1 MQLAVDWKIVAWRSV
16 SYLAMVLALAEL
28 LVGLYYASQGA
39 ERVYSGMIQTAVV
52 TLIVGTPFVVHM
64 MAQNERLTMLMQR
77 LKKISST
84 DDMTGLLNRK
94 QFLTEVTDRLAVNE
108 LGKSA
113 GAFLFLDADHFKTL
127 NDTYGHALGDRIIAF
142 LGERI
147 RSSVRSEDLAGRL
160 GGEEFG
166 VFLSNVDSQRAKI
179 IANRLR
185 LKVQAA
191 GLELGIEG
199 LRLSVSVGIALHRP
213 GITLP
218 QLMSEA
224 DQCLYAAKDAGRNTV
239 IVSDVMDAVA

>member
-1 MQLAVDWKIVAWRSV
+1 MQLAVDWKIVAQRSL
-16 SYLAMVLALAEL
+16 SYLIMVLALAET
-28 LVGLYYASQGA
+28 LVVVYFAWQGA
-39 ERVYSGMIQTAVV
+39 ERVYSGMIQTAAV

-64 MAQNERLTMLMQR
+64 MAQNERLTMLMRR
-77 LKKISST
+77 LEKISST

-94 QFLTEVTDRLAVNE
+94 RFLSEVEAKLAAKPI
-108 LGKSA
+108 GRSA

-142 LGERI
+142 LGDRI
-147 RSSVRSEDLAGRL
+147 RSSVRTEDLAGRL

-166 VFLSNVDSQRAKI
+166 VFLSGVDSKRAKI

-191 GLELGIEG
+191 GLEMDVEG
-199 LRLSVSVGIALHRP
+199 LRLSVSVGIAVHRP
-213 GITLP
+213 GVKLP

-224 DQCLYAAKDAGRNTV
+224 DECLYAAKDAGRNRV
-239 IVSDVMDAVA
+239 IVRDAMKIVA

>member
-1 MQLAVDWKIVAWRSV
+1 MELAVDWKIVARRSV
-16 SYLAMVLALAEL
+16 SYLVMVLALAEL
-28 LVGLYYASQGA
+28 IVGLYYASQGA

-64 MAQNERLTMLMQR
+64 MAQNERLTLLMRQ

-94 QFLTEVTDRLAVNE
+94 QFLKEVTGRLATNE
-108 LGKSA
+108 LGRSA

-142 LGERI
+142 LGDRI
-147 RSSVRSEDLAGRL
+147 RASVRSEDLAGRL

-166 VFLSNVDSQRAKI
+166 VFLSNVDSERAKI
-179 IANRLR
+179 IADRLR

-191 GLELGIEG
+191 GLELGIAG
-199 LRLSVSVGIALHRP
+199 LRLSVSVGIAVHRP
-213 GITLP
+213 GITLQ

-224 DQCLYAAKDAGRNTV
+224 DQCLYAAKDAGRNRV
-239 IVSDVMDAVA
+239 IVSNAVDAVA

>member
-1 MQLAVDWKIVAWRSV
+1 MQLAVDWKIVTRRSV
-16 SYLAMVLALAEL
+16 TYLAMVLALAEL

-39 ERVYSGMIQTAVV
+39 GRVYSGMIQTAVV

-64 MAQNERLTMLMQR
+64 MAQNERLTMLMRQ

-94 QFLTEVTDRLAVNE
+94 QFLKEVTGRLATKGP
-108 LGKSA
+108 GKGA

-142 LGERI
+142 LGDRI
-147 RSSVRSEDLAGRL
+147 RSSVRSEDLAGRI

-166 VFLSNVDSQRAKI
+166 VFLSDVGSERARV
-179 IANRLR
+179 IADRLR

-191 GLELGIEG
+191 GVELGIEG
-199 LRLSVSVGIALHRP
+199 LRLSVSVGIAVHRP
-213 GITLP
+213 GITLQ

-239 IVSDVMDAVA
+239 IISDALKVVA